1 MKISPDRLTIN
12 DFPTYAKETVRYNDI
27 DTVGHVNN
35 IAFVNYI
42 ETGRVNLLY
51 TGEVKS
57 YIPNANFVVVQLNI
71 NFRGEMIWPGEVDIG
86 SGIVKVG
93 RTSIGMTQALFQG
106 GKCTAIADSALVLM
120 DKSSRKPI
128 PVPED
133 VVKVFEKH
141 RVEFEIDNS

>member
-1 MKISPDRLTIN
+1 MKISPDRLTLN
-12 DFPTYAKETVRYNDI
+12 DFPTHANETVRYNDI

-57 YIPNANFVVVQLNI
+57 YIPEANFVVVQLNI
-71 NFRGEMIWPGEVDIG
+71 NFRGEMIWPGNVQIG
-86 SGIVKVG
+86 SGIIRVG
-93 RTSIGMTQALFQG
+93 RTSIGMLQALFQD

-120 DKSSRKPI
+120 DKNTRKPI
-128 PVPED
+128 PVPRE
-133 VVKVFEKH
+133 VVEVFEKH
-141 RVEFEIDNS
+141 TIDFELA